1 MQFVEHLN
9 VNCALLRAAAG
20 GGAHTYC
27 IVRAEAVPF
36 ELDAGAALAAA
47 ETQAHADGENRHA
60 VVEREKQVRMLAP
73 GPARA
78 SACRRRKPLRGRRAR
93 AAGACDS
100 TRTCTYTHLCRSAS
114 STL

>member
-27 IVRAEAVPF
+27 IVRAETVPF

-47 ETQAHADGENRHA
+47 ETQERAAGENRHV
-60 VVEREKQVRMLAP
+60 VVEREQQVRAI
-73 GPARA
+73 AR
-78 SACRRRKPLRGRRAR
+78 
-93 AAGACDS
+93 
-100 TRTCTYTHLCRSAS
+100 
-114 STL
+114 